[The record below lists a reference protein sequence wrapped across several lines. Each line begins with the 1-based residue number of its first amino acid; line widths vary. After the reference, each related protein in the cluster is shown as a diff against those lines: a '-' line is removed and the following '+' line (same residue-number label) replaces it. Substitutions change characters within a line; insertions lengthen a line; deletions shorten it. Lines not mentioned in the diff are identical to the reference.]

1 MKRILLC
8 FCLCFT
14 GFLFLGSVNI
24 SQVEYYLDTDPGWGL
39 ATQVPITP
47 AADINTGFN
56 VNLQNVS
63 DGLHLLYL
71 RAKDETG
78 KWSLLNSKFILKQSS
93 LNTPITYLE
102 YYFDADPGW
111 GLANQV
117 PITPS
122 ADINTGFDVNLQNV
136 SDGLH
141 LLYLRA
147 KDETGKWSLLN
158 SKFILKQSSLNT
170 PITYLEYFYD
180 TDPGYHLGTALAFT
194 GSSDILCTESISTNN
209 LSSGLHFLFV
219 RCQDAKGFWSAN
231 CSKVVFKGAAGIS
244 PITYAE
250 MFVDN
255 DPGQGNGIPVSSRM
269 REENSYL
276 FNFELTDENVP
287 PGMHLLGVRVKN
299 NAGYWSLNEY
309 KFLYLSSYSQ
319 PVINSVCW
327 YFSGSGANPEEVY
340 TYALTN
346 PATDITVALEAS
358 IVHLQ
363 QDGEYQLVIYTTN
376 ARGQK
381 SMPEYKFFT
390 ADFSPN
396 NVVLTINGTNLN
408 LTWDE
413 ILGANRYLV
422 TQKTDPYQA
431 EGTVYTVDGN
441 FITLPI
447 AAKGFFNVKAQR
459 DIRNSFSTAI
469 RSRK

>member
-14 GFLFLGSVNI
+14 CFLFLGSVNI
-24 SQVEYYLDTDPGWGL
+24 SQVEYYLDTDPGLGL

-47 AADINTGFN
+47 ASEINTNFN
-56 VNLQNVS
+56 VSLQNVS
-63 DGLHLLYL
+63 DGLHLLFL
-71 RAKDETG
+71 RA
-78 KWSLLNSKFILKQSS
+78 Q
-93 LNTPITYLE
+93 
-102 YYFDADPGW
+102 
-111 GLANQV
+111 
-117 PITPS
+117 
-122 ADINTGFDVNLQNV
+122 
-136 SDGLH
+136 DGN
-141 LLYLRA
+141 
-147 KDETGKWSLLN
+147 GKWSLLN

-180 TDPGYHLGTALAFT
+180 TDPGYHNGISLAFT
-194 GSSDILCTESISTNN
+194 GSTDILCTESISTTG
-209 LSSGLHFLFV
+209 LSNGLHFLYV
-219 RCQDAKGFWSAN
+219 RCKDAKGFWSSN
-231 CSKVVFKGAAGIS
+231 CPKVVFKGSAEIS

-250 MFVDN
+250 MFLDN
-255 DPGQGNGIPVSSRM
+255 DPGQGYGIPVSSRVG
-269 REENSYL
+269 EANSYL

-287 PGMHLLGVRVKN
+287 HGMHLLGVRVKN

-309 KFLYLSSYSQ
+309 KFIYLSSYAK
-319 PVINSVCW
+319 PAINSVCW
-327 YFSGSGANPEEVY
+327 YFSGSGANPDEIY
-340 TYALTN
+340 TYPITN

-363 QDGEYQLVIYTTN
+363 QDGEYQLVMYTTN

-396 NVVLTINGTNLN
+396 NVVISINGTNLT
-408 LTWDE
+408 LTWDG
-413 ILGANRYLV
+413 IIGADHYLV

-431 EGTVYTVDGN
+431 DGTVYTVDGN

-459 DIRNSFSTAI
+459 NMRSGFSTAI